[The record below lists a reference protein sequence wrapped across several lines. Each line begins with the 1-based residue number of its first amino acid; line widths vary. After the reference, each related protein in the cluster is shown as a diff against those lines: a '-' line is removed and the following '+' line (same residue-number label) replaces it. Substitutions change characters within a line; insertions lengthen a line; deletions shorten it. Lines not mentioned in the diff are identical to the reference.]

1 MSAADGATRMGRRQ
15 AEALMTSTCT
25 ITRVTGRALSEST
38 GQYTDTTT
46 VIYSGK
52 CELRFDS
59 EALNAVDG
67 QGQILSEQR
76 PLVKLPVEGSAGVQV
91 DDVGTLTGHPLD
103 AGMVGLT
110 FRIAGIHTKTRATSR
125 RLPVEVLS

>member
-1 MSAADGATRMGRRQ
+1 
-15 AEALMTSTCT
+15 MTSTCE
-25 ITRVTGRALSEST
+25 IRRVTGRTLNEST
-38 GQYTDTTT
+38 GQYTDTRT
-46 VIYSGK
+46 VVYSGP
-52 CELRFDS
+52 CEFRFDS

-76 PLVKLPVEGSAGVQV
+76 PLVKLPVVGSAAVRV

-103 AGMVGLT
+103 SGMVGLT
-110 FRIAGIHTKTRATSR
+110 FRIAGVHTKTRATSR

>member
-1 MSAADGATRMGRRQ
+1 
-15 AEALMTSTCT
+15 MTSTCS
-25 ITRVTGRALSEST
+25 ISRVTGRTLDEET
-38 GQYTDTTT
+38 GEYVDTT
-46 VIYSGK
+46 VAVYSGP
-52 CELRFDS
+52 CEFRFDS

-103 AGMVGLT
+103 SGMVGLS
-110 FRIAGIHTKTRATSR
+110 FRIAGVHTKTRATSR

>member
-1 MSAADGATRMGRRQ
+1 
-15 AEALMTSTCT
+15 MTSTCT

-38 GQYTDTTT
+38 GEYVDTLAT
-46 VIYSGK
+46 VYQGP
-52 CELRFDS
+52 CEFRFDS

-76 PLVKLPVEGSAGVQV
+76 PLVKLPVEGSAAVQV

-103 AGMVGLT
+103 AGMVGLK
-110 FRIAGIHTKTRATSR
+110 FRIAGVHTKTRATSR